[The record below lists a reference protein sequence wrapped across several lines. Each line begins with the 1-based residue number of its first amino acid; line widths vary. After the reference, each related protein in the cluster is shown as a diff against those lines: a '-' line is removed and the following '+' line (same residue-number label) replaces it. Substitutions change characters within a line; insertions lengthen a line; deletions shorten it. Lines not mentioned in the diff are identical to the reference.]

1 MYNYEVEIKVLLGNE
16 EKKDIFME
24 KVRVSFPDISHSYSE
39 SQKNHYFEWGN
50 LLHLFGTFREYISLE
65 EANSLHTLSK
75 EAKSFSVRTRGTP
88 TQTIIV
94 VKATVNDESSSNGT
108 ARIEWEVDLAPMTLE
123 EIDEKVLE
131 AGFSYQAKWSRER
144 EGYRLG
150 NIVSTPFA
158 KGDRGDLVSEKNPQ
172 SFAPLQTAPFVKEL
186 TETLLCLDKNAWYG
200 YLAEFER
207 VITDADKVAET
218 RAELLTIIE
227 SLGYQELD
235 QARLARMFD
244 FYNQNWRE
252 YYGTDR
258 VFTLE

>member
-1 MYNYEVEIKVLLGNE
+1 MHNYEIEIKVLLGNASA
-16 EKKDIFME
+16 KDIFLS
-24 KVRVSFPDISHSYSE
+24 KVQSSFPTLTHTYSE
-39 SQKNHYFEWGN
+39 SQKNHYFEGGN

-65 EANSLHTLSK
+65 EGNSLHTLSK
-75 EAKSFSVRTRGTP
+75 EAKGFSVRTRGTL
-88 TQTIIV
+88 TQTILV

-108 ARIEWEVDLAPMTLE
+108 ARIEWEVDLAPMNL
-123 EIDEKVLE
+123 DDMDAKVLS

-158 KGDRGDLVSEKNPQ
+158 KGGRGDLVSEQNPQ
-172 SFAPLQTAPFVKEL
+172 SFAPLQTAPLQKEF
-186 TETLLCLDKNAWYG
+186 TEILLCLDKNAWYG

-207 VITDADKVAET
+207 VITDADKVVET

-227 SLGYQELD
+227 ALGYRELD

-252 YYGTDR
+252 YYGTEN
-258 VFTLE
+258 VFTVE

>member
-1 MYNYEVEIKVLLGNE
+1 MHAYEVEIKVLLGTTEAKNA
-16 EKKDIFME
+16 FMDSV
-24 KVRVSFPDISHSYSE
+24 KSRFPNLSHTYSE

-50 LLHLFGTFREYISLE
+50 LAHLFGTFRQYISDKD
-65 EANSLHTLSK
+65 ATSLHALSK

-94 VKATVNDESSSNGT
+94 VKATVNDETSSNGT

-123 EIDEKVLE
+123 EMDAKVLQ
-131 AGFSYQAKWSRER
+131 AGFSYQAKWSRSR
-144 EGYRLG
+144 EGYNLG

-158 KGDRGDLVSEKNPQ
+158 KGDKGDLVSEQNPQ
-172 SFAPLQTAPFVKEL
+172 SSATLQTAPLQKEL
-186 TETLLCLDKNAWYG
+186 TETVHCLDKNAGYG

-207 VITDADKVAET
+207 VIDDASLVDST
-218 RAELLTIIE
+218 RTELLTLIG
-227 SLGYQELD
+227 SLGYAELD

-244 FYNQNWRE
+244 FYNKNRKD
-252 YYGTDR
+252 YYGTEK

>member
-1 MYNYEVEIKVLLGNE
+1 MHAYEVEIKVLLGTTEAKNA
-16 EKKDIFME
+16 FM
-24 KVRVSFPDISHSYSE
+24 KRVSESFPSLSHSYSE

-50 LLHLFGTFREYISLE
+50 LAHLFGTFRQYISDKD
-65 EANSLHTLSK
+65 ATSLHTLSK

-94 VKATVNDESSSNGT
+94 VKATVNDETSSNGT

-123 EIDEKVLE
+123 EMDGKVLQ

-144 EGYRLG
+144 EGYEL
-150 NIVSTPFA
+150 NIPW
-158 KGDRGDLVSEKNPQ
+158 LVD
-172 SFAPLQTAPFVKEL
+172 TI
-186 TETLLCLDKNAWYG
+186 LCLDKNAGYG

-207 VITDADKVAET
+207 VIDDASLVDST
-218 RAELLTIIE
+218 RTELLTLIE
-227 SLGYQELD
+227 SLGYAELD

-244 FYNQNWRE
+244 FYNKNWND
-252 YYGTDR
+252 YYGTEK